1 MPLEKD
7 KPVAE
12 MVVVGGEWEKE
23 LVVVCNGVV
32 LGVDSMERELDRWK
46 WEGGSD
52 SNYTVRD
59 AYFLLIEH

>member
-1 MPLEKD
+1 MKLD
-7 KPVAE
+7 KE
-12 MVVVGGEWEKE
+12 VVSMG
-23 LVVVCNGVV
+23 VVCNGVV